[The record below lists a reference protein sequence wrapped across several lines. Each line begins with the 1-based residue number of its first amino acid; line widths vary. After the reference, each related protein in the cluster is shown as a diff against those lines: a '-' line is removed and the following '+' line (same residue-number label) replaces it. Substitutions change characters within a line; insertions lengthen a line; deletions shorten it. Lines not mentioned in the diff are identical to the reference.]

1 MTSNPH
7 NDSLSLKILKK
18 YVIFNFKRFY
28 GEYIVVGRENI
39 PTDSPIIF
47 AANHLNALM
56 DALAIHSIAP
66 ENVTVTFLARADMFN
81 NKLIAKMLHFIKIMP
96 AFRMRDGMENLGK
109 NNKIFEQCVDILTH
123 NKPLGIMPEGNQGEQ
138 RKLRTFTKG
147 IFRIAFD
154 AQQKYGTNPG
164 VKIVPVGIDFEDI
177 HKFGKHIIINIGK
190 PIEVSEYMT
199 AYAENPVIATNE
211 IRDQLRN
218 DLRRITLDLATETH
232 YECFETIV
240 GIANTEFAKKLNLP
254 DNTVFR
260 FVARQKIAEKLIAIE
275 KNEPEKIEELES
287 LCSEYTSSLKK
298 MNLRNWVLEKPT
310 YKATTLLLDGFMLFT
325 TLPVFIYGFILNFL
339 PFFTPVLVRKY
350 LIKAEYSGFFSS
362 LHFGIGIFTFPLLYI
377 LQTIIFYNFISALW
391 WVIVLFM
398 VSQYF
403 FGKWAFQWY
412 KEATKLV
419 AKIRY
424 RYLIH
429 NKSPILERAQNL
441 HKKIIQ
447 LISI

>member
-1 MTSNPH
+1 MTSNLH
-7 NDSLSLKILKK
+7 NNSFSINLLKK

-28 GEYIVVGRENI
+28 SEYIVVGRENI

-66 ENVTVTFLARADMFN
+66 ENVTVTFLARADMFS
-81 NKLIAKMLHFIKIMP
+81 NKLVAKILRFIRIMP

-109 NNKIFEQCVDILTH
+109 NNEVFEHCVDILNQ

-164 VKIVPVGIDFEDI
+164 VKIIPVGIDFEDI
-177 HKFGKHIIINIGK
+177 NKFGKYIIINIGK
-190 PIEVSEYMT
+190 PIEISDYMA
-199 AYAENPVIATNE
+199 AYAKNPVIATNE

-218 DLRRITLDLATETH
+218 DLRKITLDLATETH
-232 YECFETIV
+232 YVSFETIV
-240 GIANTEFAKKLNLP
+240 GIANSEFTKKLNLP

-275 KNEPEKIEELES
+275 KKEPEKIKELEL
-287 LCSEYTSSLKK
+287 LCNEYCGSLKQL
-298 MNLRNWVLEKPT
+298 NLRNWVLEKPT
-310 YKATTLLLDGFMLFT
+310 YKATSLLLDGFMLFA
-325 TLPVFIYGFILNFL
+325 TLALFIYGFILNFL
-339 PFFTPVLVRKY
+339 PFFTPVLIRKY
-350 LIKAEYSGFFSS
+350 LIKAEYTGFFSS
-362 LHFGIGIFTFPLLYI
+362 LHFGIGIFTFPLFYI
-377 LQTIIFYNFISALW
+377 VQTVGFSFISTSW
-391 WVIVLFM
+391 WLTLLFLI
-398 VSQYF
+398 SQYV
-403 FGKWAFQWY
+403 FGKWAYQWY
-412 KEATKLV
+412 IEAKKLT

-424 RYLIH
+424 NYLI
-429 NKSPILERAQNL
+429 NKKSPTLERVQSI